1 MGVVKSLCPEG
12 NSKSSVAESRDGLF
26 MDESDGNENKS
37 YAPSR
42 GSAELDDGDAA
53 TQLSGDE
60 DDRKFVQAD
69 DSSNLLDVGGLQL
82 LAVASSS
89 VGVLQRSG

>member
-1 MGVVKSLCPEG
+1 MGVVTSLCPEG
-12 NSKSSVAESRDGLF
+12 NSKSFVAESRDGLF

-53 TQLSGDE
+53 TQLSSGDE

-82 LAVASSS
+82 FASS